1 MAKAQTAKQ
10 AAASVTETA
19 VTDDAPA
26 PDQDQDQDGIPALW
40 IKARS
45 QSIRRCGYRFTAEGM
60 GIALSALTDEEQDIL
75 MADPNLIVEE
85 VTGF

>member
-1 MAKAQTAKQ
+1 MAKAQTVKQ
-10 AAASVTETA
+10 AANPAPATETA
-19 VTDDAPA
+19 ATGDAPA
-26 PDQDQDQDGIPALW
+26 PDQDQDGIPALW

-60 GIALSALTDEEQDIL
+60 GIALSALTDEEQEIL